1 MKPVA
6 MVGPRAYRGQD
17 GQASLIAALPRK
29 PRVAALDMT
38 ETGEMAS
45 GTTPH
50 ERKQHSLPTIGSENC
65 ELTAR

>member
-17 GQASLIAALPRK
+17 GQASPIAALPRK

-45 GTTPH
+45 DTTP
-50 ERKQHSLPTIGSENC
+50 S
-65 ELTAR
+65 